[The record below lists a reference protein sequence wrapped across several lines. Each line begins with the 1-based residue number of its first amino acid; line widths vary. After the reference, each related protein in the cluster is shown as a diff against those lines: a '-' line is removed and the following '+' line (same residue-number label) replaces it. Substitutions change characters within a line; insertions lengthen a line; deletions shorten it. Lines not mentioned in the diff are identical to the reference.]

1 MQKSKIKIKIIRI
14 GDPTGARVDGLRLDN
29 PRGPTIA
36 RGHRPKK
43 MR

>member
-1 MQKSKIKIKIIRI
+1 MQESKIIIMMI

-29 PRGPTIA
+29 PSDPTIA